1 MSTPLGLLGS
11 AATAVVLLVLLAG
24 CAAHLTRPAAL
35 PGALRAHAVL
45 PGRVVGPVSYSSTT
59 SASVPG
65 MPEKVLV

>member
-1 MSTPLGLLGS
+1 MNTPLGLLGS

-45 PGRVVGPVSYSSTT
+45 PGRVVGP
-59 SASVPG
+59 A
-65 MPEKVLV
+65 